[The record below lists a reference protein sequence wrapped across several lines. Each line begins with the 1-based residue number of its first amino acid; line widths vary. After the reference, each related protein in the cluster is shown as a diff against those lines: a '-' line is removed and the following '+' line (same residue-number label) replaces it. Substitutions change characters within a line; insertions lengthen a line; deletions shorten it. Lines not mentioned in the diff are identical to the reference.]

1 MNWVGISS
9 TMLYTA
15 FAFYSIATI
24 FFGVAITDNRKK
36 SKKNIVGTIAIF
48 ITIVGFAS
56 QVIYFITRWIASEHA
71 LLGNIFEFIKF
82 LVVGIVIVIIIICF
96 IYDINILD
104 FFALTLF

>member
-15 FAFYSIATI
+15 FALYSIATI
-24 FFGVAITDNRKK
+24 FFGVAITDKRKK

-56 QVIYFITRWIASEHA
+56 QIIYLVTRWIVSGHAPLGNMFEFMTLLVMSLVVAFSIIYFIYRITILG
-71 LLGNIFEFIKF
+71 LL
-82 LVVGIVIVIIIICF
+82 
-96 IYDINILD
+96 
-104 FFALTLF
+104 A